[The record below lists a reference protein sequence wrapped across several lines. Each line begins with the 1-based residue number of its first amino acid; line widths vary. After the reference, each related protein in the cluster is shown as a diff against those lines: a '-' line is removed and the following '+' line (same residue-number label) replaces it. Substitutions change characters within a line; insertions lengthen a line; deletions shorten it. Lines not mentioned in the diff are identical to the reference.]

1 MHHTQKAQIPG
12 LLILIDFQKAFDSI
26 SWNFIYKTL
35 SFLGFSNEFLKWIKL
50 FNTDIKATVLQSG
63 FMSEFISIGRG
74 CRQGDPIS
82 PYLFIIAAQILNL
95 LILKNAEIKGS
106 ISGLNINTDK
116 TKVTWI
122 GKKRYSQ
129 DQLIPKKF
137 EWNTTKFNLLGL
149 KFSVDLSE
157 MLVLN
162 VTEKIA
168 IWSKRHLTPLGKI
181 VVVKTIL
188 LFKLNH
194 LFSSLPT
201 PTNSSLKELN
211 DIFFKFL
218 WSNKPDKINRD
229 VTILD
234 HSMGGLKMTYLEYS
248 LVANKAGWI
257 NRLISKSSPWTKLF
271 QLIILWDLRRLTD
284 FGPDYSNALQMK
296 TNNIFWLDVF
306 AAWKKLTK
314 EKQINS
320 NLQIASSHLWYNE
333 AVSVK
338 AMFSPKLYSKGII
351 MISDVIDN
359 EGKVLTIQKLK
370 DHYNVESLNFL
381 DYLNW
386 PYYATELLDT
396 QEK

>member
-1 MHHTQKAQIPG
+1 M
-12 LLILIDFQKAFDSI
+12 
-26 SWNFIYKTL
+26 
-35 SFLGFSNEFLKWIKL
+35 
-50 FNTDIKATVLQSG
+50 
-63 FMSEFISIGRG
+63 
-74 CRQGDPIS
+74 
-82 PYLFIIAAQILNL
+82 
-95 LILKNAEIKGS
+95 
-106 ISGLNINTDK
+106 NINTDK

>member
-50 FNTDIKATVLQSG
+50 FNTDIKATLLQSG

-129 DQLIPKKF
+129 NQLIPKKF
-137 EWNTTKFNLLGL
+137 EWNTTKFDLLGL

-201 PTNSSLKELN
+201 PINSSLRELN

-229 VTILD
+229 VRILD
-234 HSMGGLKMTYLEYS
+234 HSMGGLKMTHLEYS
-248 LVANKAGWI
+248 LVANKA
-257 NRLISKSSPWTKLF
+257 R
-271 QLIILWDLRRLTD
+271 
-284 FGPDYSNALQMK
+284 
-296 TNNIFWLDVF
+296 
-306 AAWKKLTK
+306 
-314 EKQINS
+314 
-320 NLQIASSHLWYNE
+320 
-333 AVSVK
+333 
-338 AMFSPKLYSKGII
+338 
-351 MISDVIDN
+351 
-359 EGKVLTIQKLK
+359 
-370 DHYNVESLNFL
+370 
-381 DYLNW
+381 
-386 PYYATELLDT
+386 
-396 QEK
+396 

>member
-1 MHHTQKAQIPG
+1 M
-12 LLILIDFQKAFDSI
+12 D
-26 SWNFIYKTL
+26 W
-35 SFLGFSNEFLKWIKL
+35 
-50 FNTDIKATVLQSG
+50 
-63 FMSEFISIGRG
+63 
-74 CRQGDPIS
+74 
-82 PYLFIIAAQILNL
+82 
-95 LILKNAEIKGS
+95 
-106 ISGLNINTDK
+106 
-116 TKVTWI
+116 
-122 GKKRYSQ
+122 KKRYSQ

-137 EWNTTKFNLLGL
+137 EWNTTKCFDLLGL

-162 VTEKIA
+162 LTEKINQIKKEIA
-168 IWSKRHLTPLGKI
+168 NWSKTHLTPIGKI

-188 LFKLNH
+188 LSKLNH

-234 HSMGGLKMTYLEYS
+234 HSMGGLKMTHLEYS
-248 LVANKAGWI
+248 LVALKARWI

-271 QLIILWDLRRLTD
+271 QLTIFWDLRRLTD

-314 EKQINS
+314 EKQIQYTLAYPNPDHPKIRL
-320 NLQIASSHLWYNE
+320 NRTF
-333 AVSVK
+333 
-338 AMFSPKLYSKGII
+338 MMSPI
-351 MISDVIDN
+351 
-359 EGKVLTIQKLK
+359 
-370 DHYNVESLNFL
+370 F
-381 DYLNW
+381 
-386 PYYATELLDT
+386 
-396 QEK
+396 